1 MAFVTRASVRG
12 RWVAALLSVAFLSCT
27 LYAISLYQLSVAH
40 RSSQAIQIISEA
52 DRTTYAAMRALREY
66 VTAADG
72 APSSIALSELRRAS
86 ARYRTAGI
94 AFATARN
101 RGETPEPVTR
111 LLDRLT
117 VDPTHFFFEAQELM
131 TDVVSGRRK
140 RAGVVDLALEME
152 RDFYR
157 YFEPFFDGAVRILAA
172 SEDTQL
178 RRSHTLSLVAIV
190 CVLALIGAI
199 GLFLFM
205 PLENRILDAQE
216 SLEAAR
222 EKAEAASFAKSEFLA
237 NMSHEIRTPMN
248 GVLGMAELLSRT
260 RLDERQKDYADVI
273 LTSATA
279 LLKIINDILDLSRLE
294 AQKLEL
300 DPVGFN
306 LRSAI
311 EDVAILMAPRVK
323 EKGLELM
330 VRFRPG
336 VPEEL
341 IGDPGRIRQVI
352 TNLVGN
358 AIKFT
363 EQGYVLIDVDSSL
376 VEGSAC
382 LRVSVTDTGIGVE
395 SDKLER
401 IFGKFEQVDSSSSR
415 RYSGTGLGLAITRR
429 LVEAMGGTVGV
440 DSSHGHGSTFWF
452 ELCLPVASRRSPL
465 LPPAGLSGMRAL
477 VVDDLEVNRLVLREQ
492 IESWGMVAAAAGT
505 GADALRL
512 MREAAA
518 AGTPFEV
525 AILDG
530 LMPGMGGEELAGHIK
545 ADPAISDTPLILLTS
560 VGTPGDAA
568 RLRGLG
574 IAGYLTKP
582 ARSGLVLDT
591 VTAVC
596 GRDRPG
602 TESVDGR
609 PTVVSAPVPGL
620 SDGVEFRVL
629 LAEDSRINAVAVA
642 QMLEHFP
649 CELVH
654 AEDGLVAIERFA
666 RERFDLVLMDVSMP
680 TMDGYEATQAVRSAE
695 RRMGGPRVPIIGL
708 TSREAAG
715 DRERCLAAGMDD
727 VLTKP
732 LHRELLVTTLS
743 RWLEGREQE
752 GDRVLSL
759 A

>member
-1 MAFVTRASVRG
+1 MAFVTRALVRG
-12 RWVAALLSVAFLSCT
+12 RWVAALLSVAILSCT
-27 LYAISLYQLSVAH
+27 LYAISLYQLGVAH

-72 APSSIALSELRRAS
+72 APSSIALSELRRAT

-94 AFATARN
+94 AFTTARN
-101 RGETPEPVTR
+101 QGDIPAPVNQ

-117 VDPTHFFFEAQELM
+117 VGPIPFFFEAQELM
-131 TDVVSGRRK
+131 TDVIAGRRK
-140 RAGVVDLALEME
+140 RAEIVAAALEME
-152 RDFYR
+152 RDFYL
-157 YFEPFFDGAVRILAA
+157 YFEPFFNRAVRILAA
-172 SEDTQL
+172 SEDSQL

-216 SLEAAR
+216 SLRAAR

-311 EDVAILMAPRVK
+311 EDVATLMAPRVK

-341 IGDPGRIRQVI
+341 VGDPGRIRQVI

-358 AIKFT
+358 AVKFT
-363 EQGYVLIDVDSSL
+363 EHGYVLIDVDNSL
-376 VEGSAC
+376 VEGNSC

-401 IFGKFEQVDSSSSR
+401 IFGKFEQADSSASR

-429 LVEAMGGTVGV
+429 LIEAMGGTVGV
-440 DSSHGHGSTFWF
+440 ESSVGHGSTFWF
-452 ELCLPVASRRSPL
+452 ELSLPVARRRSTH
-465 LPPAGLSGMRAL
+465 LPPADLAGMRVL

-492 IESWGMVAAAAGT
+492 IESWGMVADAAAT
-505 GADALRL
+505 GDDALRL

-518 AGTPFEV
+518 AGKPFEV

-530 LMPGMGGEELAGHIK
+530 RMPGMAGEELAGHIK

-560 VGTPGDAA
+560 VGAPGDAA

-591 VTAVC
+591 VAAVC
-596 GRDRPG
+596 GHNRSG
-602 TESVDGR
+602 TESAGSR
-609 PTVVSAPVPGL
+609 PAVVSPPAPGQ
-620 SDGVEFRVL
+620 SDDVEFRVL
-629 LAEDSRINAVAVA
+629 LAEDSRLNATVVA
-642 QMLEHFP
+642 QMLEDFP

-708 TSREAAG
+708 SSRAAAG

-743 RWLEGREQE
+743 RWLEGREQD